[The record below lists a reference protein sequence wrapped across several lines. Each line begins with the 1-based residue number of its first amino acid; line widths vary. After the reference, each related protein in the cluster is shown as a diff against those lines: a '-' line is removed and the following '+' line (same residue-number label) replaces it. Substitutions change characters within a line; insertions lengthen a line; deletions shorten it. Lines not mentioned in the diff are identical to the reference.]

1 VIRKGL
7 YPFREDTDGDRMELR
22 FLRDADAREVDLV
35 VLENRQPLF
44 AVEVKTGER
53 GVSSAIRYFKQRTGI
68 QRWYQ
73 VHLGVKDAAV
83 DGVRILPL
91 ATLCQEIRI
100 P

>member
-7 YPFREDTDGDRMELR
+7 YPSARTQT
-22 FLRDADAREVDLV
+22 ATASSCVSCAIPDAREGDFV
-35 VLENRQPLF
+35 VLENRQPPF
-44 AVEVKTGER
+44 AVEAKTGER
-53 GVSSAIRYFKQRTGI
+53 AVSPAIRYFQQRTGI

-83 DGVRILPL
+83 DGVRILPF
-91 ATLCQEIRI
+91 ATLSRGIGI